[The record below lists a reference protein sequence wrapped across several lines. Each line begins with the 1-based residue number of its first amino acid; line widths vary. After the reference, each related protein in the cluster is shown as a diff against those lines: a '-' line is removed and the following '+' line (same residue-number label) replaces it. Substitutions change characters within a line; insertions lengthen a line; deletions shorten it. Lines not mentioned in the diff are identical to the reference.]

1 MNVKRLMQYAFQYKW
16 FLLLLG
22 LMSIG
27 VASAVIVQNIAIGK
41 VLHRILMHGEAPH
54 FTVWAILLASLLLR
68 ALFTSANDMIGNH
81 LAGRVQYR
89 LRNAMLNRRLAQPIG
104 AQLASLTQSINDIA
118 PFFNNYLP
126 QVFKSMLVPAFII
139 ITMCIIHLNTALIML
154 VTAPFI
160 PLFYIVFGLKT
171 RDEAK
176 DKMTYLN
183 HFSQRFL
190 NKVQGLVTL
199 RLFRKTED
207 SIASIDQESTRFRT
221 LTMQILKSAF
231 LSGLMLE
238 FISILGIGI
247 VALEVGLG
255 LILFH
260 NISFE
265 TAVIAL
271 LFAPEFYNAI
281 KDLGQSFHT
290 GKQSEGAADVVF
302 DMLDETEDTQ
312 RTAAYDTTQTPLV
325 RLNDVSFRY
334 DGQQS
339 QVLQHINLDI
349 RRGEHLALVGPSG
362 VGKTTLAQLIAQSL
376 RPTHGTVTY
385 ASPQLQIGM
394 LSQSPYLFNATIRE
408 NVTMFQKYTDTQVWQ
423 VLEEV
428 GLKHK
433 ITHLQRGIDTPIGEG
448 GEMLSGG
455 EMRRLELSRV
465 LLLRPD
471 LIILDEPTTG
481 LDIETEQLIQ
491 EAIDKHFTTTAM
503 IVIAHRAS
511 TLNHV
516 QQHIVLRDGG
526 IHYSNARR
534 QNEPKYV
541 SGRGEATNED

>member
-1 MNVKRLMQYAFQYKW
+1 MKRLMQYAFQYKW

-54 FTVWAILLASLLLR
+54 FTVWAILLVSLLLR
-68 ALFTSANDMIGNH
+68 ALFTSANDMVGNH

-89 LRNAMLNRRLAQPIG
+89 LRNAMLNRRLTQPIG

-139 ITMCIIHLNTALIML
+139 VTMCVIHLNTALIML

-207 SIASIDQESTRFRT
+207 SIASVDQESTRFRR

-238 FISILGIGI
+238 FISMLGIGI

-302 DMLDETEDTQ
+302 DMLDEAEESQ

-334 DGQQS
+334 DAQQS
-339 QVLQHINLDI
+339 QVLQHIDLDI
-349 RRGEHLALVGPSG
+349 HQGEHLALVGPSG

-376 RPTHGTVTY
+376 RPTHGTVTH

-408 NVTMFQKYTDTQVWQ
+408 NVTMFQTYTDTQVWQ

-526 IHYSNARR
+526 IHYSDARR
-534 QNEPKYV
+534 QDEPKYV

>member
-1 MNVKRLMQYAFQYKW
+1 MKRLMQYAFQYKW

-139 ITMCIIHLNTALIML
+139 IMMCIIHLNTALIML

-238 FISILGIGI
+238 FISMLGIGI

>member
-1 MNVKRLMQYAFQYKW
+1 MKRLMQYAFQYKW

-238 FISILGIGI
+238 FISMLGIGI

-511 TLNHV
+511 MLNHV

>member
-1 MNVKRLMQYAFQYKW
+1 MKRLMQYAFQYKW

-54 FTVWAILLASLLLR
+54 FTVWAILLVSLLLR
-68 ALFTSANDMIGNH
+68 ALFTSANDMVGNH

-89 LRNAMLNRRLAQPIG
+89 LRNAMLNRRLTQPIG

-139 ITMCIIHLNTALIML
+139 VTMCVIHLNTALIML

-207 SIASIDQESTRFRT
+207 SIASVDQESTRFRR

-238 FISILGIGI
+238 FISMLGIGI

-302 DMLDETEDTQ
+302 DMLDEAEESQ

-334 DGQQS
+334 DAQQS
-339 QVLQHINLDI
+339 QVLQHIDLDI
-349 RRGEHLALVGPSG
+349 HQGEHLALVGPSG

-376 RPTHGTVTY
+376 RPTHGTVTH

-408 NVTMFQKYTDTQVWQ
+408 NVTMFQTYTDTQVWQ

-491 EAIDKHFTTTAM
+491 EAIEKHFTTTAM

-526 IHYSNARR
+526 IHYSDARR
-534 QNEPKYV
+534 QDEPKYV

>member
-1 MNVKRLMQYAFQYKW
+1 MKRLMQYAFQYKW

-27 VASAVIVQNIAIGK
+27 VASAVIAQNIAIGK

-54 FTVWAILLASLLLR
+54 FTVWAILLVSLLLR
-68 ALFTSANDMIGNH
+68 ALFTSANDMVGNH

-89 LRNAMLNRRLAQPIG
+89 LRNAMLNRRLTQPIG

-139 ITMCIIHLNTALIML
+139 VTMCVIHLNTTLIML

-238 FISILGIGI
+238 FISMLGIGI

-334 DGQQS
+334 DAQQP

-349 RRGEHLALVGPSG
+349 HRGEHLALVGPSG
-362 VGKTTLAQLIAQSL
+362 VGKTTLAQLITQSL

-385 ASPQLQIGM
+385 TSPQLQIGM

-433 ITHLQRGIDTPIGEG
+433 VAHLQRGIDTPIGEG

-516 QQHIVLRDGG
+516 QQHIVLSDGG
-526 IHYSNARR
+526 IHYSDALR
-534 QNEPKYV
+534 QSEPKYV

>member
-1 MNVKRLMQYAFQYKW
+1 MKRLMQYAFQYKW

-22 LMSIG
+22 LMSVG
-27 VASAVIVQNIAIGK
+27 VASTVIVQNIAIGK

-54 FTVWAILLASLLLR
+54 FTVWAILLVSLLLR
-68 ALFTSANDMIGNH
+68 ALFTSANDMVGNH

-89 LRNAMLNRRLAQPIG
+89 LRNAMLNRRLTQPIG
-104 AQLASLTQSINDIA
+104 AQFASLTQSINDIA

-139 ITMCIIHLNTALIML
+139 VTMCVIHLNTALIML

-207 SIASIDQESTRFRT
+207 SIASVDQESTRFRT

-238 FISILGIGI
+238 FISMLGIGI

-312 RTAAYDTTQTPLV
+312 RTAAYDTTQAPLV
-325 RLNDVSFRY
+325 RLKDVSFRY
-334 DGQQS
+334 DSQQP

-349 RRGEHLALVGPSG
+349 HRGEHLALVGPSG

-376 RPTHGTVTY
+376 RPTHGTVTH

-481 LDIETEQLIQ
+481 LDIEIEQLIQ
-491 EAIDKHFTTTAM
+491 ETIETHFNSTAM
-503 IVIAHRAS
+503 VMIAHRAS
-511 TLNHV
+511 TLNYV
-516 QQHIVLRDGG
+516 QQHVVLRDGG
-526 IHYSNARR
+526 IHYSDARR
-534 QNEPKYV
+534 QSEPKYV
-541 SGRGEATNED
+541 SGRGETTNED

>member
-1 MNVKRLMQYAFQYKW
+1 MKRLMQYAFQYKW

-54 FTVWAILLASLLLR
+54 FTVWAILLVSLLLR
-68 ALFTSANDMIGNH
+68 ALFTSANDMVGNH

-89 LRNAMLNRRLAQPIG
+89 LRNAMLNRRLTQPIG

-139 ITMCIIHLNTALIML
+139 VTMCVIHLNTALIML

-207 SIASIDQESTRFRT
+207 SIASIDQESTRFRR

-238 FISILGIGI
+238 FISMLGIGI

-302 DMLDETEDTQ
+302 DMLDEAEESQ

-334 DGQQS
+334 DAQQS
-339 QVLQHINLDI
+339 QVLQHIDLDI
-349 RRGEHLALVGPSG
+349 HQGEHLALVGPSG

-376 RPTHGTVTY
+376 RPTHGTVTH

-408 NVTMFQKYTDTQVWQ
+408 NVTMFQTYTDTQVWQ

-491 EAIDKHFTTTAM
+491 EAIEKHFTTTAM

-526 IHYSNARR
+526 IHYSDARR
-534 QNEPKYV
+534 QDEPKYV

>member
-1 MNVKRLMQYAFQYKW
+1 MKRLMQYAFQYKW

-22 LMSIG
+22 LMSVG
-27 VASAVIVQNIAIGK
+27 VASTVIVQNIAIGK

-54 FTVWAILLASLLLR
+54 FTVWAILLVSLLLR
-68 ALFTSANDMIGNH
+68 ALFTSANDMVGNH

-89 LRNAMLNRRLAQPIG
+89 LRNAMLNRRLTQPIG
-104 AQLASLTQSINDIA
+104 AQFASLTQSINDIA

-139 ITMCIIHLNTALIML
+139 VTMCVIHLNTALIML

-238 FISILGIGI
+238 FISMLGIGI

>member
-1 MNVKRLMQYAFQYKW
+1 MKRLMQYAFQYKW

>member
-1 MNVKRLMQYAFQYKW
+1 MKRLMQYAFQYKW

-176 DKMTYLN
+176 YKMTYLN

-238 FISILGIGI
+238 FISMLGIGI

>member
-1 MNVKRLMQYAFQYKW
+1 MKRLMQYAFQYKW

-207 SIASIDQESTRFRT
+207 SIASVDQESTRFRT

-238 FISILGIGI
+238 FISMLGIGI

-511 TLNHV
+511 MLNHV

>member
-290 GKQSEGAADVVF
+290 GKQSEGAADVAF

>member
-1 MNVKRLMQYAFQYKW
+1 MKRLMQYAFQYKW

-27 VASAVIVQNIAIGK
+27 VASAVIAQNITIGK

-54 FTVWAILLASLLLR
+54 VTVWVILLASLLLR
-68 ALFTSANDMIGNH
+68 AVFSSANDMVGNH

-89 LRNAMLNRRLAQPIG
+89 LRNTMLKRRLIQPIG
-104 AQLASLTQSINDIA
+104 AQLASLTQSINDIS

-139 ITMCIIHLNTALIML
+139 VTMCVIHLNTALIMM

-171 RDEAK
+171 QDEAK

-207 SIASIDQESTRFRT
+207 SIASVEQESTRFRT

-238 FISILGIGI
+238 FISMLGIGI

-265 TAVIAL
+265 TAVIAI

-302 DMLDETEDTQ
+302 DMLDESEDTH
-312 RTAAYDTTQTPLV
+312 RTTAAYDTTQTPLV

-334 DGQQS
+334 DAQQP
-339 QVLQHINLDI
+339 QVLQHIDLDI
-349 RRGEHLALVGPSG
+349 RQGEHLALVGPSG

-376 RPTHGTVTY
+376 RPTHGTVTH
-385 ASPQLQIGM
+385 SSSHLQIGM

-408 NVTMFQKYTDTQVWQ
+408 NVTMFYNYADAQVWQ

-428 GLKHK
+428 GLKDK
-433 ITHLQRGIDTPIGEG
+433 VTHLTHGLDTPIGEG

-491 EAIDKHFTTTAM
+491 EAIEKHFSTTAM
-503 IVIAHRAS
+503 VMIAHRAS

-516 QQHIVLRDGG
+516 QHHIVLLDGG
-526 IHYSNARR
+526 IHHSGAHD
-534 QNEPKYV
+534 QSESKYE

>member
-1 MNVKRLMQYAFQYKW
+1 MKRLMQYAFQYKW

-54 FTVWAILLASLLLR
+54 FTVWAILLVSLLLR
-68 ALFTSANDMIGNH
+68 ALFTSANDMVGNH

-89 LRNAMLNRRLAQPIG
+89 LRNAMLNRRLTQPIG

-118 PFFNNYLP
+118 PFFHNYLP

-139 ITMCIIHLNTALIML
+139 VTMCVIHLNTALIML

-207 SIASIDQESTRFRT
+207 SIASVDQESTRFRR

-238 FISILGIGI
+238 FISMLGIGI

-302 DMLDETEDTQ
+302 DMLDEAEESQ

-334 DGQQS
+334 DAQQS
-339 QVLQHINLDI
+339 QVLQHIDLDI
-349 RRGEHLALVGPSG
+349 HQGEHLALVGPSG

-376 RPTHGTVTY
+376 RPTHGTVTH

-408 NVTMFQKYTDTQVWQ
+408 NVTMFQTYTDTQVWQ

-491 EAIDKHFTTTAM
+491 EAIEKHFTTTAM

-526 IHYSNARR
+526 IHYSDARR
-534 QNEPKYV
+534 QDEPKYV

>member
-1 MNVKRLMQYAFQYKW
+1 MKRLMQYAFQYKW

-27 VASAVIVQNIAIGK
+27 VASAVIAQNIAIGK

-238 FISILGIGI
+238 FISMLGIGI

-290 GKQSEGAADVVF
+290 GKQSEGSADVVF

-334 DGQQS
+334 DAQQP

-349 RRGEHLALVGPSG
+349 HQGEHLALVGPSG

-385 ASPQLQIGM
+385 ASSQLQIGM

>member
-1 MNVKRLMQYAFQYKW
+1 MKRLMQYAFQYKW

-139 ITMCIIHLNTALIML
+139 IMMCIIHLNTALIML

-238 FISILGIGI
+238 FISMLGIGI

-376 RPTHGTVTY
+376 RPTHGTVTH

>member
-1 MNVKRLMQYAFQYKW
+1 MKRLMQYAFQYKW

-238 FISILGIGI
+238 FISMLGIGI

-376 RPTHGTVTY
+376 RPTHGSVTY

-491 EAIDKHFTTTAM
+491 EAIEKHFTTTAM

>member
-1 MNVKRLMQYAFQYKW
+1 MQYAFQYKW

>member
-1 MNVKRLMQYAFQYKW
+1 MKRLMQYAFQYKW

-68 ALFTSANDMIGNH
+68 ALFTSSNDMIGNH

-238 FISILGIGI
+238 FISMLGIGI

>member
-1 MNVKRLMQYAFQYKW
+1 MKRLMQYAFQYKW

-27 VASAVIVQNIAIGK
+27 VASAVIAQNIAIGK

-54 FTVWAILLASLLLR
+54 FTVWAILLVSLLLR
-68 ALFTSANDMIGNH
+68 ALFTSANDMAGNH

-89 LRNAMLNRRLAQPIG
+89 LRNAMLNRRLTQPIG

-139 ITMCIIHLNTALIML
+139 VTMCVIHLNTALIML

-238 FISILGIGI
+238 FISMLGIGI

-290 GKQSEGAADVVF
+290 GKQSEGSADVVF

-334 DGQQS
+334 DAQQP

-349 RRGEHLALVGPSG
+349 HQGEHLALVGPSG

-385 ASPQLQIGM
+385 ASSQLQIGM

-408 NVTMFQKYTDTQVWQ
+408 NVTMFQTYTDTQVWQ
-423 VLEEV
+423 GLEEV

-433 ITHLQRGIDTPIGEG
+433 VAHLQHGIDTPIGEG

-526 IHYSNARR
+526 IHYSDARR
-534 QNEPKYV
+534 RSEPKYV

>member
-1 MNVKRLMQYAFQYKW
+1 MKRLMQYAFQYKW

-238 FISILGIGI
+238 FISMLGIGI

>member
-1 MNVKRLMQYAFQYKW
+1 MKRLMQYAFQYKW

-54 FTVWAILLASLLLR
+54 FTVWAILLVSLLLR
-68 ALFTSANDMIGNH
+68 ALFTSANDMVGNH

-89 LRNAMLNRRLAQPIG
+89 LRNAMLNRRLTQPIG

-139 ITMCIIHLNTALIML
+139 VTMCVIHLNTALIML

-207 SIASIDQESTRFRT
+207 SIASVDQESTRFRR

-238 FISILGIGI
+238 FISMLGIGI

-265 TAVIAL
+265 TAVNAL

-302 DMLDETEDTQ
+302 DMLDEAEESQ

-334 DGQQS
+334 DAQQS
-339 QVLQHINLDI
+339 QVLQHIDLDI
-349 RRGEHLALVGPSG
+349 HQGEHLALVGPSG

-376 RPTHGTVTY
+376 RPTHGTVTH

-408 NVTMFQKYTDTQVWQ
+408 NVTMFQTYTDTQVWQ

-491 EAIDKHFTTTAM
+491 EAIEKHFTTTAM

-526 IHYSNARR
+526 IHYSDARR
-534 QNEPKYV
+534 QDEPKYV

>member
-1 MNVKRLMQYAFQYKW
+1 
-16 FLLLLG
+16 
-22 LMSIG
+22 
-27 VASAVIVQNIAIGK
+27 
-41 VLHRILMHGEAPH
+41 MHGEAPH
-54 FTVWAILLASLLLR
+54 FTVWAILLVSLLLR
-68 ALFTSANDMIGNH
+68 ALFTSANDMVGNH

-89 LRNAMLNRRLAQPIG
+89 LRNAMLNRRLTQPIG

-139 ITMCIIHLNTALIML
+139 VTMCVIHLNTALIML

-207 SIASIDQESTRFRT
+207 SIASVDQESTRFRT

-238 FISILGIGI
+238 FISMLGIGI

-302 DMLDETEDTQ
+302 DMLDEAEESQ

-334 DGQQS
+334 HGQQS
-339 QVLQHINLDI
+339 QVLQHIDLDI
-349 RRGEHLALVGPSG
+349 HRGEHLALVGPSG

-376 RPTHGTVTY
+376 RPTHGTVTH

-408 NVTMFQKYTDTQVWQ
+408 NVTMFQTYTDTQVWQ

-526 IHYSNARR
+526 IHYSDARR
-534 QNEPKYV
+534 QDEPKYV
-541 SGRGEATNED
+541 SGRGEAINED

>member
-238 FISILGIGI
+238 FISMLGIGI

-511 TLNHV
+511 MLNHV

>member
-1 MNVKRLMQYAFQYKW
+1 MKRLMQYAFQYKW

-27 VASAVIVQNIAIGK
+27 VASAVIAQNIAIGK

-54 FTVWAILLASLLLR
+54 FTVWAILLVSLLLR
-68 ALFTSANDMIGNH
+68 ALFTSANDMAGNH

-89 LRNAMLNRRLAQPIG
+89 LRNAMLNRRLTQPIG

-139 ITMCIIHLNTALIML
+139 VTMCVIHLNTALIML

-238 FISILGIGI
+238 FISMLGIGI

>member
-221 LTMQILKSAF
+221 LTMKILKSAF

-238 FISILGIGI
+238 FISMLGIGI

>member
-1 MNVKRLMQYAFQYKW
+1 MQYAFQYKW

-238 FISILGIGI
+238 FISMLGIGI

-526 IHYSNARR
+526 IHYSNVRR

>member
-1 MNVKRLMQYAFQYKW
+1 MKRLMQYAFQYKW

-54 FTVWAILLASLLLR
+54 FTVWAILLVSLLLR
-68 ALFTSANDMIGNH
+68 ALFTSANDMVGNH

-89 LRNAMLNRRLAQPIG
+89 LRNAMLNRRLTQPIG

-139 ITMCIIHLNTALIML
+139 VTMCVIHLNTALIML

-207 SIASIDQESTRFRT
+207 SIASVDQESTRFRR

-238 FISILGIGI
+238 FISMLGIGI

-302 DMLDETEDTQ
+302 DMLDEAEESQ

-334 DGQQS
+334 DAQQS
-339 QVLQHINLDI
+339 QVLQHIDLDI
-349 RRGEHLALVGPSG
+349 HQGEHLALVGPSG
-362 VGKTTLAQLIAQSL
+362 VGKTTLAQLIAQFL
-376 RPTHGTVTY
+376 RPTHGTVTH

-408 NVTMFQKYTDTQVWQ
+408 NVTMFQTYTDTQVWQ

-491 EAIDKHFTTTAM
+491 EAIEKHFTTTAM

-526 IHYSNARR
+526 IHYSDARR
-534 QNEPKYV
+534 QDEPKYV

>member
-1 MNVKRLMQYAFQYKW
+1 MKRLMQYAFQYKW

-207 SIASIDQESTRFRT
+207 SIASVDQESTRFRT

-238 FISILGIGI
+238 FISMLGIGI

>member
-238 FISILGIGI
+238 FISMLGIGI

>member
-1 MNVKRLMQYAFQYKW
+1 MKRLMQYAFQYKW

-27 VASAVIVQNIAIGK
+27 VASAVIAQNIAIGK

-54 FTVWAILLASLLLR
+54 FTVWAILLVSLLLR
-68 ALFTSANDMIGNH
+68 ALFTSANDMAGNH

-89 LRNAMLNRRLAQPIG
+89 LRNAMLNRRLTQPIG

-139 ITMCIIHLNTALIML
+139 VTMCVIHLNTALIML

-238 FISILGIGI
+238 FISMLGIGI

-312 RTAAYDTTQTPLV
+312 RTAAYDTTQAPLV
-325 RLNDVSFRY
+325 RLKDVSFRY
-334 DGQQS
+334 DSQQP

-349 RRGEHLALVGPSG
+349 HRGEHLALVGPSG

-376 RPTHGTVTY
+376 RPTHGTVTH

-408 NVTMFQKYTDTQVWQ
+408 NVTMFQSYADEDVWQ

-433 ITHLQRGIDTPIGEG
+433 VSHLRRGLDTSIGEG

-481 LDIETEQLIQ
+481 LDIEIEQLIQ
-491 EAIDKHFTTTAM
+491 ETIETHFNSTAM
-503 IVIAHRAS
+503 VMIAHRAS
-511 TLNHV
+511 TLNYV
-516 QQHIVLRDGG
+516 QQHVVLRDGG
-526 IHYSNARR
+526 IHYSDARR
-534 QNEPKYV
+534 QSEPKYV
-541 SGRGEATNED
+541 SGRGETTNED

>member
-1 MNVKRLMQYAFQYKW
+1 MKRLMQYAFQYKW

-238 FISILGIGI
+238 FISMLGIGI

-526 IHYSNARR
+526 IHYSNVRR

>member
-238 FISILGIGI
+238 FISMLGIGI

-526 IHYSNARR
+526 IHYSNVRR

>member
-1 MNVKRLMQYAFQYKW
+1 MKQLMQYAFQYKW

-54 FTVWAILLASLLLR
+54 FTVWVILLASLLLR
-68 ALFTSANDMIGNH
+68 ALFTSANDMVGNH

-89 LRNAMLNRRLAQPIG
+89 LRNTMLNRRLTQPIG

-126 QVFKSMLVPAFII
+126 QVFKSMLIPVFIV

-207 SIASIDQESTRFRT
+207 SIASVDQESTRFRT

-238 FISILGIGI
+238 FISMLGIGI

-302 DMLDETEDTQ
+302 DMLDEAEGTQ

-334 DGQQS
+334 DAQQP

-349 RRGEHLALVGPSG
+349 HRGEHLALVGPSG

-376 RPTHGTVTY
+376 RPTHGTVTH

-408 NVTMFQKYTDTQVWQ
+408 NVTMFQTYTDTQVWQ

-433 ITHLQRGIDTPIGEG
+433 VAHLQRGIDTLIGEG

-526 IHYSNARR
+526 IYYSDARR
-534 QNEPKYV
+534 QDEPKYV

>member
-1 MNVKRLMQYAFQYKW
+1 MKRLMQYAFQYKW

-139 ITMCIIHLNTALIML
+139 ITMCIINLNTALIML

-238 FISILGIGI
+238 FISMLGIGI

>member
-1 MNVKRLMQYAFQYKW
+1 MKRLMQYAFQYKW

-54 FTVWAILLASLLLR
+54 FTVWAILLVSLLLR
-68 ALFTSANDMIGNH
+68 ALFTSANDMVGNH

-89 LRNAMLNRRLAQPIG
+89 LRNAMLNRRLTQPIG

-139 ITMCIIHLNTALIML
+139 VTMCVIHLNTALIML

-207 SIASIDQESTRFRT
+207 SIASVDQESTRFRR

-238 FISILGIGI
+238 FISMLGIGI

-302 DMLDETEDTQ
+302 DMLDEAEESQ

-334 DGQQS
+334 DAQQS
-339 QVLQHINLDI
+339 QVLQHIDLDI
-349 RRGEHLALVGPSG
+349 HQGEHLALVGPSG

-491 EAIDKHFTTTAM
+491 EAIEKHFTTTAM

-526 IHYSNARR
+526 IHYSDARR
-534 QNEPKYV
+534 QDEPKYV

>member
-1 MNVKRLMQYAFQYKW
+1 MKRLMQYAFQYKW

-190 NKVQGLVTL
+190 NKVQGFVTL

-238 FISILGIGI
+238 FISMLGIGI

>member
-1 MNVKRLMQYAFQYKW
+1 MKQLMQYAFQYKW

-54 FTVWAILLASLLLR
+54 FTVWAILLVSLLLR
-68 ALFTSANDMIGNH
+68 ALFTSANDMVGNH

-89 LRNAMLNRRLAQPIG
+89 LRNAMLNRRLTQPIG

-139 ITMCIIHLNTALIML
+139 VTMCVIHLNTALIML

-207 SIASIDQESTRFRT
+207 SIASVDQESTRFRR

-238 FISILGIGI
+238 FISMLGIGI

-302 DMLDETEDTQ
+302 DMLDEAEESQ

-334 DGQQS
+334 DAQQS
-339 QVLQHINLDI
+339 QVLQHIDLDI
-349 RRGEHLALVGPSG
+349 HQGEHLALVGPSG

-376 RPTHGTVTY
+376 RPTHGTVTH

-408 NVTMFQKYTDTQVWQ
+408 NVTMFQTYTDTQVWQ

-491 EAIDKHFTTTAM
+491 EAIEKHFTTTAM

-526 IHYSNARR
+526 IHYSDARR
-534 QNEPKYV
+534 QDEPKYV